1 MYISL
6 LWNTNYTV
14 ILNARKNILQIL
26 FCSTV
31 SFKSGVS
38 FIQTIQTFQSKLKL
52 DIPEELIE

>member
-1 MYISL
+1 MYTSL

-31 SFKSGVS
+31 SFKSEVS
-38 FIQTIQTFQSKLKL
+38 FIQTNQTFQSELKL
-52 DIPEELIE
+52 DIPEELTE